1 MENDRLITIA
11 IHTYDRAVQL
21 KNLLESEGVHAVL
34 HNVNLSVPIVSS
46 GVRVRIHEY
55 DLPRALRI
63 IETTEIFKPDNAEV
77 NSDARKMVLVPVDF
91 SDYSLKACEV
101 AFHLANKHNA
111 EIKLLHSFLDPYMA
125 SNVQLDD
132 TMEYDNTIE
141 DVVMEQN
148 LVKEARNLM
157 NSFIRKLKNKIK
169 NGELPAVKFTF
180 DILEGLP
187 EEVITEYSKQHNP
200 ELIVMGTRG
209 ASKKEK
215 ELIGSVTAEVLD
227 SCRTTVFTVPE
238 SVDPAA
244 IDHIGHAV
252 FFSNL
257 EQEDILAL
265 DELYRLFPTET
276 LKVTVLSIPR
286 KKRPKLTGT
295 PVQLLEYGSV
305 HYPRFS
311 FTSAQ
316 LTMKNIL
323 EDFKMLAEETQIDLI
338 VVPNK
343 KKNVFARLFNPSV
356 AHRLLFHSDIPMVVI
371 PV

>member
-1 MENDRLITIA
+1 MESDRLITIA

-77 NSDARKMVLVPVDF
+77 NGEAKKTILVPVDF

-101 AFHLANKHNA
+101 AFHMAFKHSA
-111 EIKLLHSFLDPYMA
+111 EIKLLHSYLDPYIT

-132 TMEYDNTIE
+132 TMEYDSTFE
-141 DVVMEQN
+141 DTVMEQN

-157 NSFIRKLKNKIK
+157 NSFVRKLKNKIK
-169 NGELPAVKFTF
+169 NGDIPAVKFSF
-180 DILEGLP
+180 DIIEGLP
-187 EEVITEYSKQHNP
+187 EEVIIEYSKQNKP

-209 ASKKEK
+209 ASKKER

-227 SCRTTVFTVPE
+227 SCRSTVFTVPE
-238 SVDPAA
+238 SIESGA
-244 IDHIGHAV
+244 IDDVRHAV

-265 DELYRLFPTET
+265 DELYRMFPTET
-276 LKVTVLSIPR
+276 LKVTIVSIPR

-295 PVQLLEYGSV
+295 PVRLVEYGNV

-323 EDFKMLAEETQIDLI
+323 DDFKILAEETQIDLI

-356 AHRLLFHSDIPMVVI
+356 AHRLLFRSDIPMIVI

>member
-46 GVRVRIHEY
+46 GVRVRIHEF

-63 IETTEIFKPDNAEV
+63 IETTEIFKPDSAEV
-77 NSDARKMVLVPVDF
+77 DGESKEVVLVPVDF
-91 SDYSLKACEV
+91 SDYSFKACEV
-101 AFHLANKHNA
+101 AFHIAHKHSA
-111 EIKLLHSFLDPYMA
+111 EIKLLHTFLDPYMT

-132 TMEYDNTIE
+132 TMEYESTLE
-141 DVVMEQN
+141 DAVMEQN
-148 LVKEARNLM
+148 LVKEARSLM
-157 NSFIRKLKNKIK
+157 NSFIRKIKNKIK
-169 NGELPAVKFTF
+169 NGELPAVKFSF
-180 DILEGLP
+180 EIIEGLP
-187 EEVITEYSKQHNP
+187 EEVITEYSKHNKP

-227 SCRTTVFTVPE
+227 SCRSTVFTVPE
-238 SVDPAA
+238 SMDTVA
-244 IDHIGHAV
+244 IDHLSHAV

-265 DELYRLFPTET
+265 DELYRIFPTEK
-276 LKVTVLSIPR
+276 LKVTIVSIPR

-295 PVQLLEYGSV
+295 PSRLVEYGTV
-305 HYPRFS
+305 HYPRFT
-311 FTSAQ
+311 FASAQ

-323 EDFKMLAEETQIDLI
+323 DDFAILAEETSIDLI

-356 AHRLLFHSDIPMVVI
+356 AHRLLFHSDIPMIVI